1 MRIARAVCWLVISY
15 TVVGVGEGSLGRR
28 RLRRQGDVLSEF
40 FPRAGR
46 PARPVLFVEQEKET
60 AIAAVESPELQSQSG
75 TKDGDRIKE
84 LPGQPVGIDFKQ
96 YGGYVIVDGGAGRAL
111 FYYLAEAAGGDP
123 SSRPLLLWFNGG
135 PGCSS
140 LGFGAMEELGPFRVR
155 SDGRTLFRNPFAWN
169 SVANVLFLESP
180 AGVGYSYSNTT
191 ADYRSCGDR
200 RSAADTLV
208 FLVNWLERFPEY
220 KRRDLY
226 VAGESYGGHFVTQ
239 LASLLLHN
247 QSHNATFF
255 NLKGILMGNAV
266 MNDETDFKGMYEFFW
281 SHALISDEAIEG
293 IRMFCNFSLLD
304 LGYSRSPDCQQ
315 ALELVDGIFGQS
327 LDLYDIYGPPCTS
340 GSLTAIP
347 RRASVNEF
355 DPCSDFYV
363 EAYLNRPEV
372 QEALHANLTKLGYP
386 WRACSKM
393 LVGWK
398 DKAKTVLPLVRK
410 LMGHGVRVLV
420 YSGDVDGVVPVTS
433 TRFSIDTLSLP
444 VESPWRPW
452 TAHGEVG
459 GYVVVYEG
467 GLMLATVRGAG
478 HEVPSHQPSR
488 ALLLVKSFLRGKPP
502 PPSS

>member
-1 MRIARAVCWLVISY
+1 MRIARAVCWLAISY

-135 PGCSS
+135 KEKVLPAPRKSSSLGTRWKSSACDLVCHPGFLSGPGCSS

-239 LASLLLHN
+239 LASSSSSTTSLTTPP
-247 QSHNATFF
+247 SST
-255 NLKGILMGNAV
+255 LKESSYMGNAV

-293 IRMFCNFSLLD
+293 IRTFCNFSLLD

-386 WRACSKM
+386 GEPA
-393 LVGWK
+393 VGWK

-410 LMGHGVRVLV
+410 LMGHGVRVL
-420 YSGDVDGVVPVTS
+420 
-433 TRFSIDTLSLP
+433 
-444 VESPWRPW
+444 
-452 TAHGEVG
+452 VG